1 MYYVRKRVVVS
12 YSGGKDSALAMYR
25 AVQLGYEPVCIL
37 TTYNSEAGRSWFHG
51 LPTEILE
58 QIAETLDVSLELV
71 KTGSGDNYAADFTAA
86 LKRMKEEQGI
96 VGCVFGDIDI
106 EEHFRWC
113 DSCCR
118 NAGVESVFPLW
129 QEDRRALVR
138 ETIDLGFKAMIKVVR
153 LSVLGEEF
161 LGRTL
166 SGEVVDAIIRCGADA
181 CGENGEYH
189 TFVWDGPLF
198 QRPVEFRTGSVIR
211 TGDYGILPVYDDI
224 IAGKMRDAA
233 EAFVKFRENHQI

>member
-1 MYYVRKRVVVS
+1 MFIDHIRKKVAVS
-12 YSGGKDSALAMYR
+12 YSGGQDSALAMYR
-25 AVQLGYEPVCIL
+25 AIQLGYEPVCIL
-37 TTYNSEAGRSWFHG
+37 TTYNCEIGRSWFHG

-58 QIAETLDVSLELV
+58 QIAKTLGVSLELV
-71 KTGSGDNYAADFTAA
+71 ETGPGDNYAAAFTAA
-86 LKRMKEEQGI
+86 LKRLKEDWGI
-96 VGCVFGDIDI
+96 TGCVFGDIDI
-106 EEHFRWC
+106 EEHFHWC

-129 QEDRRALVR
+129 KEDRLALVR

-153 LSVLGEEF
+153 LSMLGEEF

-166 SGEVVDAIIRCGADA
+166 SGEVVDAIARCGADA

-198 QRPVEFRTGSVIR
+198 QRPVVFQTGSVIR
-211 TGDYGILPVYDDI
+211 TEDYGILPVYD
-224 IAGKMRDAA
+224 
-233 EAFVKFRENHQI
+233 EF